1 MSDSTLHIGTLASN
15 NVTAAQ
21 ALVKARERNG
31 RELQN
36 GEKSLL
42 DSLTGKNMRKDL
54 EKEGIDRLHKEQF
67 EALPKELQYSGN
79 ESAAQM
85 LARKQ
90 NGETLTD
97 EEDAY
102 VKIYGNIKDIPKIE
116 ADEANR
122 RFQNDFRDTLQEI
135 GISSDRT
142 MHISISSAGEV
153 RVTGL
158 SDEDNEKVKKLVEDR
173 FMQQIKNSYLS
184 HSQTIENMSDEEY
197 RLTCYVDRF
206 LNKVSNGNVT
216 VDDLEITSGTGA
228 SSSNFISGLP
238 ENIAD
243 LVNHADAVSKYY
255 DYKQMIYDVL
265 AYKKENGTIPRYQ
278 IQMDVG
284 GN

>member
-97 EEDAY
+97 AEEAY

-116 ADEANR
+116 ADEADR
-122 RFQNDFRDTLQEI
+122 RFQNDFRDALQET
-135 GISSDRT
+135 GISLDST

-153 RVTGL
+153 C
-158 SDEDNEKVKKLVEDR
+158 DR
-173 FMQQIKNSYLS
+173 
-184 HSQTIENMSDEEY
+184 TE
-197 RLTCYVDRF
+197 
-206 LNKVSNGNVT
+206 
-216 VDDLEITSGTGA
+216 
-228 SSSNFISGLP
+228 
-238 ENIAD
+238 
-243 LVNHADAVSKYY
+243 
-255 DYKQMIYDVL
+255 
-265 AYKKENGTIPRYQ
+265 
-278 IQMDVG
+278 
-284 GN
+284 

>member
-97 EEDAY
+97 AEGAY

-116 ADEANR
+116 VDEADR
-122 RFQNDFRDTLQEI
+122 RFQNDFRDALQET
-135 GISSDRT
+135 GISLDST

-153 RVTGL
+153 C
-158 SDEDNEKVKKLVEDR
+158 DR
-173 FMQQIKNSYLS
+173 
-184 HSQTIENMSDEEY
+184 TE
-197 RLTCYVDRF
+197 
-206 LNKVSNGNVT
+206 
-216 VDDLEITSGTGA
+216 
-228 SSSNFISGLP
+228 
-238 ENIAD
+238 
-243 LVNHADAVSKYY
+243 
-255 DYKQMIYDVL
+255 
-265 AYKKENGTIPRYQ
+265 
-278 IQMDVG
+278 
-284 GN
+284 